1 MHMWTEPTM
10 SFGQSVIVS
19 LLGMSIVFLALI
31 VLALAIMI
39 ISKILQAIIKDNS
52 QKPAAAAAAPV
63 VSDEADK
70 ELLAVLMATI
80 GEDLGLPTDQFK
92 IVSVTELK

>member
-1 MHMWTEPTM
+1 MWTEPTM

-39 ISKILQAIIKDNS
+39 ISKILQALIKDNS
-52 QKPAAAAAAPV
+52 QKPAAAVASAPA

-80 GEDLGLPTDQFK
+80 GEDLGLPTEQFK
-92 IVSVTELK
+92 IVSVKELK

>member
-1 MHMWTEPTM
+1 MWTEPTM

>member
-39 ISKILQAIIKDNS
+39 ISKILQTIIKDNS